1 MHRRYGAVYTFEV
14 VIDLDGLGLS
24 PESWLLRGL
33 SQLYQSA
40 VDSGPLSNTY
50 IYKINVALRSALTSS
65 VAVQLARLP
74 LSILKKDDLNLFFR
88 EFEGRLALDDYRTK
102 AAISNE
108 FRRFCWAAIDR
119 LGGFPR
125 LNKKNVGFR
134 SRFVVEQKK
143 RKLLGD
149 FSEVEPPLG
158 ATRFLDHNDLK
169 AKIKKRAQ
177 AELDR
182 IQDALIEE
190 IENGERLRKYLDWCS
205 QLPIDIKFLIA
216 AQFLVTRKT
225 SNAIAFRWVL
235 DDLES
240 YIGAVVLCIRCNAL
254 AYDGQNLPD
263 GLRFSEEIYA
273 HIFSKIGATIT
284 AKGVIF
290 STEFG
295 LADEINAAALLL
307 QCRTGWNYSS
317 IVSLDSSS
325 IKMEG
330 DEIVLQGH
338 KSKTDSD
345 TPPYFVAREDVA
357 AHKAISLLLWNHQ
370 RLILLGHKPPHD
382 GRLWWACKAYREDG
396 LSGPQHYLQKLI
408 RQYKLPKFSV
418 DMLRRQRLFI
428 EGLRSEES
436 ARMLAGHQSLATT
449 TVYLDNDVAFR
460 LNSSINLKM
469 QRQLEHEILY
479 AMGERSER
487 PKWALMLQPIGD
499 GSSCINPNQPP
510 KDYEMDGDLCR
521 SMLCHAGDGCPNNKI
536 VIDRDRMLEALMV
549 RDMYALNWKRMHA
562 RNPLQFAIEHIPS
575 MLFNAAL
582 LRLINV
588 GPHGHIL
595 REIEND
601 IEREK

>member
-14 VIDLDGLGLS
+14 VIDLDSLGLS
-24 PESWLLRGL
+24 SESWLLRGL
-33 SQLYQSA
+33 SELYQSA

-50 IYKINVALRSALTSS
+50 IHKINVALRSVRTSS
-65 VAVQLARLP
+65 MAVQLANLP
-74 LSILKKDDLNLFFR
+74 LSMLKNEDLNLFFR
-88 EFEGRLALDDYRTK
+88 EFEVRLASDDYRTK

-125 LNKKNVGFR
+125 INKKSVGFR
-134 SRFVVEQKK
+134 SGFAVERKK

-149 FSEVEPPLG
+149 FSGVEPPLG

-169 AKIKKRAQ
+169 AKLKMRAQ
-177 AELDR
+177 AELDK
-182 IQDALIEE
+182 IQDALVEE
-190 IENGERLRKYLDWCS
+190 IQKGERLRSYLDWCA
-205 QLPIDIKFLIA
+205 QLPIDIDFLIA

-225 SNAIAFRWVL
+225 SNAIAYRWVL

-240 YIGAVVLCIRCNAL
+240 YIGAVVLCIRCNEL
-254 AYDGQNLPD
+254 AYDGQKIAD

-273 HIFSKIGATIT
+273 HIFEKIGAKIT
-284 AKGVIF
+284 SKGVIF

-317 IVSLDSSS
+317 IVSLDSSAVK
-325 IKMEG
+325 IEG
-330 DEIVLQGH
+330 DDIVLQGY

-345 TPPYFVAREDVA
+345 TPPYFVAREDIEA
-357 AHKAISLLLWNHQ
+357 RKAISLLLWNHQ
-370 RLILLGHKPPHD
+370 RLIVLGYKAPND
-382 GRLWWACKAYREDG
+382 GRLWWACKSYREDG

-408 RQYKLPKFSV
+408 KQYKLPKFSV

-449 TVYLDNDVAFR
+449 TVYLDSEVAFR

-499 GSSCINPNQPP
+499 GSSCTNPNQPP

-521 SMLCHAGDGCPNNKI
+521 STRCHAGDGCPNNKI
-536 VIDRDRMLEALMV
+536 VIDRNRMSEALMV

-562 RNPLQFAIEHIPS
+562 RNPLQFATEHISS
-575 MLFNAAL
+575 MIFNAAL
-582 LRLINV
+582 LRLISM
-588 GPHGHIL
+588 GPHGHVL
-595 REIEND
+595 REIENAVK
-601 IEREK
+601 REK